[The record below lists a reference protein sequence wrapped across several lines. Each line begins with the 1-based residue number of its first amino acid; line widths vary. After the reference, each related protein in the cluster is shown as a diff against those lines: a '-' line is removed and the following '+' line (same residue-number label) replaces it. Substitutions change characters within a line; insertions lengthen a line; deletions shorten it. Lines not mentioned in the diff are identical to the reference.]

1 MMDLG
6 IRGKVALVT
15 ASSKGLGRAAAI
27 ALAAEG
33 AKVVICARGEDALRA
48 TAADIAEAGGDVHA
62 IRADVTEHDV
72 PARLV
77 AETLERY
84 AALDILVPNA
94 GGPPP
99 AKALD
104 VTDDQIEAAINANL
118 TTTVRLVREALP
130 SLRAGGWGRICC
142 ITSWSIKQPMRQL
155 ALSNL
160 ARTGL
165 WAWSKTAAYD
175 LFPSGVTL
183 NLVCPGPHATDRM
196 RELGGSDG
204 PMGDP
209 DDLGRI
215 VAFLCSQ
222 PAAYVSGTAVMV
234 DGAAS
239 TGLL

>member
-1 MMDLG
+1 MDLG

-15 ASSKGLGRAAAI
+15 ASSKGLGRASAI
-27 ALAAEG
+27 ALASEG
-33 AKVVICARGEDALRA
+33 AKVVICARGEEALHA
-48 TAADIAEAGGDVHA
+48 TAADIATAGGDVHA
-62 IRADVTEHDV
+62 IEADVTEREA

-84 AALDILVPNA
+84 GALDVLVPNA
-94 GGPPP
+94 GGPQP
-99 AKALD
+99 ARALD
-104 VTDDQIEAAINANL
+104 VSDDQIEAAINANL
-118 TTTVRLVREALP
+118 TTTVRLVQEALP
-130 SLRAGGWGRICC
+130 ALRVGGWGRICC
-142 ITSWSIKQPMRQL
+142 ITSWSIKQPMREL

-165 WAWSKTAAYD
+165 WAWAKTAAYD

-183 NLVCPGPHATDRM
+183 NLICPGPHATDRM
-196 RELGGSDG
+196 RALGGSGG

-239 TGLL
+239 EGLL